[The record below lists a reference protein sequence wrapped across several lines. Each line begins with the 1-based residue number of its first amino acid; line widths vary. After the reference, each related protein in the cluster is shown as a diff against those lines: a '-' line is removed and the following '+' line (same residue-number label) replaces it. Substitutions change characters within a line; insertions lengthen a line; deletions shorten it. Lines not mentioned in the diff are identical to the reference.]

1 MCDFDIWL
9 HECTNVDSFVKTVT
23 FRFFSLCTN
32 MNWTHTLCHNIVL
45 NRCRARKK
53 AIVSDFSGKRLFP
66 LPIFP
71 HPSLRCRH
79 SHFPIW
85 WTIKRLLQA
94 AILFVKTSLSSLS
107 VLSFFFFWKFTQRK
121 KGENWKKKFERKWK
135 WPFSKNLFNFCS
147 LSS

>member
-1 MCDFDIWL
+1 MFEMCDFDIWL

-107 VLSFFFFWKFTQRK
+107 VLSFFENFIKGK
-121 KGENWKKKFERKWK
+121 KGKTERKSLKERK
-135 WPFSKNLFNFCS
+135 WPFSKIF
-147 LSS
+147 